1 MPISLIKN
9 VQKKQNIFFINFF
22 SDFIFAESDF
32 LTKFSKL
39 TKVIFDRW
47 PISPKKKDRLLVR
60 NPLKSEH
67 RIFDTWETLY
77 KHLLVEKYFW
87 VVSSGSFISSCA
99 WKSKYNGAARWKIC
113 IFFSKFWIQEYRA
126 TFWALQTCLI
136 LFLSKMY
143 IFQVTASLLSCFG
156 HSSK

>member
-1 MPISLIKN
+1 MLKRNRTFFLSTFFPILFL
-9 VQKKQNIFFINFF
+9 QNPI
-22 SDFIFAESDF
+22 F

-47 PISPKKKDRLLVR
+47 SISPKKKDRLLVR

-113 IFFSKFWIQEYRA
+113 IFSKFWIQECRA